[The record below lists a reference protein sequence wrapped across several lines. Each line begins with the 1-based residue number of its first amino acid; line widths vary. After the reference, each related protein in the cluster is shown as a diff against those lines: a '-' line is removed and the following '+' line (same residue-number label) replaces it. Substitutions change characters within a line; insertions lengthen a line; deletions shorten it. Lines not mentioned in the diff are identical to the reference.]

1 MSQTTHTVFIPDRF
15 LPVRIADDSRA
26 PRGLDDQRFLA
37 VFQRQTVES
46 KCFET
51 VELEAKD
58 RKQAV
63 DEASLLWRQ
72 RDGFYTVDYT
82 VVELDCGECQPCQP
96 AWITC
101 VAMAWERVLN
111 E

>member
-15 LPVRIADDSRA
+15 LPARIADDSRES
-26 PRGLDDQRFLA
+26 RGLKDERFLA

-51 VELEAKD
+51 VELQAKD

-82 VVELDCGECQPCQP
+82 VVELDCGECRPCKP

>member
-15 LPVRIADDSRA
+15 LPVRIADDSRK

-37 VFQRQTVES
+37 VFQRQSVES

-51 VELEAKD
+51 VELGAKD
-58 RKQAV
+58 RKKAV

-82 VVELDCGECQPCQP
+82 VVELGRGECLPCKP
-96 AWITC
+96 AWMAC
-101 VAMAWERVLN
+101 VAMAWERVLS

>member
-1 MSQTTHTVFIPDRF
+1 MSQTTHTVFTLDSF
-15 LPVRIADDSRA
+15 LPIHIADDSSA
-26 PRGLDDQRFLA
+26 PRGLNDHRFLA

-58 RKQAV
+58 RKEAV
-63 DEASLLWRQ
+63 DEASFLWRQ

-82 VVELDCGECQPCQP
+82 VVELDRGECLPCKP
-96 AWITC
+96 AWMTC
-101 VAMAWERVLN
+101 VAMAWERVLS